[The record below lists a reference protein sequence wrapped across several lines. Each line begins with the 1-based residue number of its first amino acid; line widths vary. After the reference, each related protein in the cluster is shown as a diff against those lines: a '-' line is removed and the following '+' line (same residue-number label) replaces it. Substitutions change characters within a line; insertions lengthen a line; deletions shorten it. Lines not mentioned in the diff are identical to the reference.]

1 MPADRLTFYLQRK
14 QKVLQAT
21 FRSINTTTTTNWN
34 HIATRQASFKA
45 ELKVLEE
52 LILTNRQSVDP
63 SILQTGSL
71 HPRQPSICARTF

>member
-34 HIATRQASFKA
+34 HIAIRQASFKA
-45 ELKVLEE
+45 ELKVLEK
-52 LILTNRQSVDP
+52 LISINRQSVD
-63 SILQTGSL
+63 SRVHQSGYLY
-71 HPRQPSICARTF
+71 PRQL